1 MDTIARQVQVG
12 VPRLNEKQRDAY
24 NSVMTSVRAQEGR
37 LFFLDGPG
45 GTGKTFVE
53 NLLLSRVRSQGGI
66 ALAVASSG
74 IAALLL
80 NGGRTAH
87 SMFSIP
93 IQCDHNSICEV
104 DKEGEKADLFRQAQ
118 LIIWDEASMQHRYAY
133 EAVDR
138 MLQDVRS
145 DSRSF
150 GGITVLFAGDF
161 RQCLPVV
168 PGGSRAQIIAAT
180 LKRSPLWT
188 SITVFHLEE
197 NVRLLGGSLS
207 LAERQQAQHYAQY
220 ILRIGDGIEATDVP
234 EYISLQPSML
244 LENNTLESLISTV
257 YPDLAS
263 QIPEP
268 DFLAERAILAAR
280 NVDVNELNNQLL
292 GRLPGDEM
300 EFRSIDSASTE
311 DELTYSEEYLNS
323 LDISGVPPHRLKLK
337 VGAPIMLLRNINPL
351 LGLCNGTRMQVT
363 HLSQHIIGGMS
374 YVLWLLLTF
383 HR

>member
-1 MDTIARQVQVG
+1 VPSGTVAGLGVTDPLRLWEDHKNDLCDDCGYLLTTKFGILQPSPEQQWSLGLCYLREILKRLNSDLTYVGLPLPIHQLELNAEGNGNRFIQEQLSFDMDTIARQVQVG
-12 VPRLNEKQRDAY
+12 VPRLNEKQHDAY
-24 NSVMTSVRAQEGR
+24 TSVMSSVTAQEGR

-53 NLLLSRVRSQGGI
+53 NLLLSRVRSQGEI

-93 IQCDHNSICEV
+93 IECDHNSIWEV

-133 EAVDR
+133 EAIDR

-150 GGITVLFAGDF
+150 GGVTVLFAGDF

-180 LKRSPLWT
+180 LKCSPL
-188 SITVFHLEE
+188 
-197 NVRLLGGSLS
+197 
-207 LAERQQAQHYAQY
+207 
-220 ILRIGDGIEATDVP
+220 
-234 EYISLQPSML
+234 
-244 LENNTLESLISTV
+244 
-257 YPDLAS
+257 
-263 QIPEP
+263 
-268 DFLAERAILAAR
+268 
-280 NVDVNELNNQLL
+280 
-292 GRLPGDEM
+292 
-300 EFRSIDSASTE
+300 
-311 DELTYSEEYLNS
+311 
-323 LDISGVPPHRLKLK
+323 
-337 VGAPIMLLRNINPL
+337 
-351 LGLCNGTRMQVT
+351 
-363 HLSQHIIGGMS
+363 
-374 YVLWLLLTF
+374 
-383 HR
+383 